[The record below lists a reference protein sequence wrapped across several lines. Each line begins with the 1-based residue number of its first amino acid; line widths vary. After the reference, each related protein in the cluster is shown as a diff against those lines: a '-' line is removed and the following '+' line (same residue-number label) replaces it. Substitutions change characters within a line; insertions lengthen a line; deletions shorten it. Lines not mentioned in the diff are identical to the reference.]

1 MKKLMTLA
9 IASAMALPTMA
20 AGKEVEV
27 LHWWTTGSE
36 SKAINTLK
44 KSLEEDGVMWKDM
57 AVAGGSGTA
66 ARQAVRTRVLA
77 GNPPSAYQIK
87 GPSIQ
92 EWHETAGLNTSLD
105 AVAKAENWDVVLP
118 ASIANHMKCDGKYCA
133 APVNV
138 HRVDQIWSNLDV
150 LKSVGAVP
158 PKTWDEF
165 NAIADK
171 LKAKGITPLAHGGQ
185 AWQDATV
192 FEFVAASL
200 GGADYY
206 KKVFVDLDVATAG
219 GAHTVKVLE
228 QFRKLRGYVDD
239 NFSGRDWNLATSMVA
254 NGEAA
259 FQIMGDWAKG
269 ELMVAGKVAGK
280 DFACTSI
287 GNTYL
292 YNVDSFAFFEIDDAQ
307 KTEAQNIMAK
317 HIVDRDFQ
325 ITFNKIKGS
334 VPARVDIDTSDWDM
348 CASASTRDMT
358 ATSVWGTLVPSYAHG
373 MAMSPSVAG
382 AITDVVTTFF
392 NSDMSAEEGA
402 KKLAAAIK
410 NNK

>member
-1 MKKLMTLA
+1 MKKTLTLA
-9 IASAMALPTMA
+9 LASAMALPTF

-27 LHWWTTGSE
+27 LHWWTAGAE
-36 SKAINTLK
+36 AKAINSLKETLSK
-44 KSLEEDGVMWKDM
+44 DGVQWKDM
-57 AVAGGSGTA
+57 AIAGGSGTA

-92 EWHETAGLNTSLD
+92 EWHEAAGLNTDLD
-105 AVAKAENWDVVLP
+105 AVAKAENWDSVLP
-118 ASIANHMKCDGKYCA
+118 ESIANHMKCGGKYCA

-138 HRVDQIWSNLDV
+138 HRVDQIWSNLAV
-150 LKSVGAVP
+150 LKSVGATP

-192 FEFVAASL
+192 FEFIAASL

-206 KKVFVDLDVATAG
+206 KKVFVDLDVETAG
-219 GAHTVKVLE
+219 GATTVKVLE
-228 QFRKLRGYVDD
+228 QFRKLRGYVDS
-239 NFSGRDWNLATSMVA
+239 NFSGRDWNLATTMVA
-254 NGEAA
+254 NGQAG

-269 ELMVAGKVAGK
+269 ELLNQGKVPGK
-280 DFACTSI
+280 DFACTSL

-292 YNVDSFAFFEIDDAQ
+292 YNVDSFAFFEIDDKH

-317 HIVDRDFQ
+317 HIVDKDFQ

-334 VPARVDIDTSDWDM
+334 VPARIDIDTSSWDV
-348 CASASTRDMT
+348 CAAASTRDM
-358 ATSVWGTLVPSYAHG
+358 ASTSKAGTLVPSYAHG
-373 MAMSPSVAG
+373 MAARGDVAG
-382 AITDVVTTFF
+382 AITDVVTAFF
-392 NSDMSAEEGA
+392 NSNQSAEEGA
-402 KKLAAAIK
+402 KKIAAAIK
-410 NNK
+410 NAKM